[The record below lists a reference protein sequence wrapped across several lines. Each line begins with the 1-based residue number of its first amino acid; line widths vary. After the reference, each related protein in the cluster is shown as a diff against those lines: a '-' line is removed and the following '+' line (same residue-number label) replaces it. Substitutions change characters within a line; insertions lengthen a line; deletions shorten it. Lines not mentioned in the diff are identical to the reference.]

1 MTGFEPAT
9 SWSQTRRSSQ
19 AELHPA
25 KGGGVYVRRGRP
37 STSGFTWNHCDS
49 SGATHYSQHT
59 LEVVVRAEVDDDLS
73 GLFAAQFDLDWDTQ
87 QVSQL
92 ALQ

>member
-9 SWSQTRRSSQ
+9 SWSQTKRSSQ

-25 KGGGVYVRRGRP
+25 EVRRSLGVVARSVNERFHVKP
-37 STSGFTWNHCDS
+37 FRSRGT
-49 SGATHYSQHT
+49 THDSQHT
-59 LEVVVRAEVDDDLS
+59 LEVVVRAKRDHDLA
-73 GLFAAQFDLDWDTQ
+73 GLFAAKFDLDRDTQ

>member
-25 KGGGVYVRRGRP
+25 RTESLGGDEQTVNVDVSRETKFGRIMRLAAISP
-37 STSGFTWNHCDS
+37 
-49 SGATHYSQHT
+49 Q
-59 LEVVVRAEVDDDLS
+59 
-73 GLFAAQFDLDWDTQ
+73 FARSHRLTRNR
-87 QVSQL
+87 
-92 ALQ
+92 